1 MSRWPT
7 FQSGWLETQGFLW
20 LLLRFHYLLEWL
32 SKCKKNSYYYW
43 LILRDATQEQPD
55 KRGIGWYGIERHV
68 ELPHS
73 IQENH
78 SPRTSLCSPTLKLS
92 KLYCLGGFSM
102 IGHCQWNF
110 GWGLKSQPCN
120 CVLTFLV
127 VSLSPEAIK
136 EPFIQESA
144 HQAHQRH
151 SWLSGGSKGFRR
163 SAGSRDKDYFFIR
176 QSLRTSK
183 KPKKQKTVLATH
195 FYFSPVKPILDFWPP
210 DQFVMF

>member
-1 MSRWPT
+1 MTPPQVPLFARMT
-7 FQSGWLETQGFLW
+7 LKMQEKQ
-20 LLLRFHYLLEWL
+20 LLLLAYFKR
-32 SKCKKNSYYYW
+32 CNS
-43 LILRDATQEQPD
+43 RTTRQ
-55 KRGIGWYGIERHV
+55 KRYRVRYGIERHV

-163 SAGSRDKDYFFIR
+163 SAGSRDKDYFFIQ